1 MVDSLSEQLKVF
13 DVPTLAI
20 SATAFWDKTNGAKQM
35 TVSIPVI
42 AKDLIF
48 IFLGF
53 AGKFFRIRGKYEF
66 MPEVRVLSQTTS
78 HLNSG
83 S

>member
-1 MVDSLSEQLKVF
+1 MTFAKAGSLQ
-13 DVPTLAI
+13 
-20 SATAFWDKTNGAKQM
+20 SALNGKSQ
-35 TVSIPVI
+35 I

>member
-20 SATAFWDKTNGAKQM
+20 SATAFWDKTNGAKQT

-42 AKDLIF
+42 AK
-48 IFLGF
+48 G
-53 AGKFFRIRGKYEF
+53 A
-66 MPEVRVLSQTTS
+66 SQIC
-78 HLNSG
+78 NE
-83 S
+83 